1 MKLVGTFLMQLL
13 SPSMIVSQYKDLITR
28 FATLENPSQNLFEMK
43 TQEIV
48 TEFTEILAKFEEE
61 RTNLEKDESDS
72 LHEFNVLSE
81 ELETNLNKGL
91 MVEKDRDQMRSLALK
106 EQENAVASLEVAR
119 LKQDN
124 DKEHLTDLH
133 ASCAKKS
140 VDLENQLGTA
150 VYLQSEASRINSAT
164 LSAVAVR
171 VAREPIK

>member
-1 MKLVGTFLMQLL
+1 MQLL
-13 SPSMIVSQYKDLITR
+13 SPSMIGSQYKDLITR

-48 TEFTEILAKFEEE
+48 AEFTEILAKFEEE

-106 EQENAVASLEVAR
+106 EQENAVASLEV
-119 LKQDN
+119 
-124 DKEHLTDLH
+124 
-133 ASCAKKS
+133 
-140 VDLENQLGTA
+140 
-150 VYLQSEASRINSAT
+150 
-164 LSAVAVR
+164 
-171 VAREPIK
+171 